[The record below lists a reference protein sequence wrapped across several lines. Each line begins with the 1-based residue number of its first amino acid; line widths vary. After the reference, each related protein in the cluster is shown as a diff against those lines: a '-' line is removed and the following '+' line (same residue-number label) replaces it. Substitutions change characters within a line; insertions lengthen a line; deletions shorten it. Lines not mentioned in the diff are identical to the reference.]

1 MKRLSK
7 MAALGLALALTFGM
21 SVNAAESVTTE
32 GNAPVLSE
40 EQTRQYEQKAADQAA
55 ATTVT
60 ATVGGVSVEIKKEP
74 VAPQTLAQ
82 AEQVGADKVIANAS
96 SLGIKIPEGATVTTT
111 VVGSANISI
120 PEGTDISKGI
130 QLSIGISGIQAGK
143 NYVLL
148 HLTKDSAGNP
158 VWETI
163 KPDSIA
169 DGKVTATFTSLSPVV
184 ASEVIVL
191 VGEEESEPWPEPR
204 HPENA
209 AAAPA
214 GAATSPKTGETLPAA
229 GLMAL
234 ICLAGAAVCAKR
246 VRYNR

>member
-40 EQTRQYEQKAADQAA
+40 EQTKQYEQKAEEQAA

-60 ATVGGVSVEIKKEP
+60 ATVGGVSVTVTKTA

-82 AEQVGADKVIANAS
+82 AEQVGADKVVANAS
-96 SLGIKIPEGATVTTT
+96 SLGISIPEGATVTTT
-111 VVGSANISI
+111 VVGSANITI
-120 PEGTDISKGI
+120 PEGTDISGGL
-130 QLSIGISGIQAGK
+130 QLSIEISGIQAGK

-148 HLTKDSAGNP
+148 HLTKDG

-163 KPDSIA
+163 RPDSIA

-191 VGEEESEPWPEPR
+191 VGDDGGHDEWPEPR

-209 AAAPA
+209 AGTPA
-214 GAATSPKTGETLPAA
+214 GAGTSPKTGETLPAA

>member
-40 EQTRQYEQKAADQAA
+40 EQTKQYEQKAADQAA

-148 HLTKDSAGNP
+148 HLTKDG

>member
-40 EQTRQYEQKAADQAA
+40 EQTKQYEQKAEEQAA

-60 ATVGGVSVEIKKEP
+60 ATVGGVSVTVTKTA

-82 AEQVGADKVIANAS
+82 AEQVGADKVVANAS
-96 SLGIKIPEGATVTTT
+96 SLGISIPEGATVTTT
-111 VVGSANISI
+111 VVGSANITI
-120 PEGTDISKGI
+120 PEGIDISKGL

-148 HLTKDSAGNP
+148 HLTKDG

-163 KPDSIA
+163 RPDSIA

-191 VGEEESEPWPEPR
+191 VGDDGGHDEWPEPR

-209 AAAPA
+209 AGTPA
-214 GAATSPKTGETLPAA
+214 GAGTSPKTGETLPAA

>member
-40 EQTRQYEQKAADQAA
+40 EQTKQYEQKAEEQAA

-60 ATVGGVSVEIKKEP
+60 ATVGGVSVTVTKTA

-82 AEQVGADKVIANAS
+82 AEQVGADKVVANAS
-96 SLGIKIPEGATVTTT
+96 SLGISIPEGATVTTT
-111 VVGSANISI
+111 VVGSANITI
-120 PEGTDISKGI
+120 PEGTDISKGL

-148 HLTKDSAGNP
+148 HLTKDG

-163 KPDSIA
+163 RPDSIA

-191 VGEEESEPWPEPR
+191 VGDDGGHDEWPEPR

-209 AAAPA
+209 AGTPA
-214 GAATSPKTGETLPAA
+214 GAGTSPKTGETLPAA

>member
-1 MKRLSK
+1 MKKLSK

-21 SVNAAESVTTE
+21 TVNAAGSVTTE

-40 EQTRQYEQKAADQAA
+40 EQTRQYEQKAEAQAA

-60 ATVGGVSVEIKKEP
+60 ATVGGVSVTVTKTA

-96 SLGIKIPEGATVTTT
+96 SLGISIPEGATVKTT
-111 VVGSANISI
+111 VVGSANITI

-148 HLTKDSAGNP
+148 HLTKDG

-169 DGKVTATFTSLSPVV
+169 DGKVTATFKSLSPVV
-184 ASEVIVL
+184 ASEIII

-209 AAAPA
+209 AAAA
-214 GAATSPKTGETLPAA
+214 AANAATSPKTGETLPAA

>member
-40 EQTRQYEQKAADQAA
+40 EQTKQYEQKAEEQAA

-60 ATVGGVSVEIKKEP
+60 ATVGGVSVTVTKTA

-96 SLGIKIPEGATVTTT
+96 SLGISIPEGATVTTT
-111 VVGSANISI
+111 VVGSANITI
-120 PEGTDISKGI
+120 PEGIDISKGL

-148 HLTKDSAGNP
+148 HLTKDG

-163 KPDSIA
+163 RPDSIA
-169 DGKVTATFTSLSPVV
+169 DGKVTATFKSLSPVV
-184 ASEVIVL
+184 ASEIIV
-191 VGEEESEPWPEPR
+191 VGEDDGGHDEWPEPR

-214 GAATSPKTGETLPAA
+214 GAGTSPKTGETLPAA

>member
-40 EQTRQYEQKAADQAA
+40 EQTKQYEQKAAEQAA

-60 ATVGGVSVEIKKEP
+60 ATVGGVSVTVTKTA

-82 AEQVGADKVIANAS
+82 AEQVGADKVVANAS
-96 SLGIKIPEGATVTTT
+96 SLGIEIPKGATVTTT

-120 PEGTDISKGI
+120 PEGTDISKGL
-130 QLSIGISGIQAGK
+130 QLSIEISGIQAGK

-148 HLTKDSAGNP
+148 HLTKDG

-163 KPDSIA
+163 RPDSIA
-169 DGKVTATFTSLSPVV
+169 DGKVTATFKSLSPVV
-184 ASEVIVL
+184 ASEIIV
-191 VGEEESEPWPEPR
+191 VGEEDDGGHDEWPEPR

-209 AAAPA
+209 AGTPA
-214 GAATSPKTGETLPAA
+214 GAGTSPKTGETLPAA